1 MLPSFFLNIKKMSV
15 YNHIAESNPN
25 QAADFCL
32 NNGYQ
37 PTDIESIAIYLET
50 IVAQNGESA
59 FKNVMELHPEKEV
72 ILELFQQKENNTNRN
87 IDNIVEIKPPV
98 MLSTTTSS
106 NMMNATGNAGSSQQT
121 NTYILVAA
129 LIVSIAIISMK
140 K

>member
-1 MLPSFFLNIKKMSV
+1 MSV

-37 PTDIESIAIYLET
+37 PTDIESIAIYMET
-50 IVAQNGESA
+50 IVAQKGESA

-98 MLSTTTSS
+98 MLSTSTS
-106 NMMNATGNAGSSQQT
+106 NMMNATGTAGTSQQT

-129 LIVSIAIISMK
+129 LIVSIAIISIK